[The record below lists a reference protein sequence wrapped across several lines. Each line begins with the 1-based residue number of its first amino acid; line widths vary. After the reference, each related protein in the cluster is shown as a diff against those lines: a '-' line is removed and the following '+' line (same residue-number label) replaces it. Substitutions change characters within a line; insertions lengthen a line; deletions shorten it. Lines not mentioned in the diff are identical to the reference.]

1 MADSLS
7 LKVSGL
13 WCSWNAACDSIL
25 AYGRAMFL
33 KEMLTSPVS
42 CLCVAVLNY
51 HPATGKALIEAP
63 LVRCTHTCQS
73 TTCRGCCLLWFGIEA
88 CIALCLCMLQHWSQD
103 VSTVPQLCI
112 VWLAHVVALPLKVP
126 QPRSSKIASSDI
138 QCQLH
143 TLCFS
148 ILGSALNSIM
158 TPATCDCRSML

>member
-1 MADSLS
+1 M
-7 LKVSGL
+7 SGL

-33 KEMLTSPVS
+33 KGMLTSPVS

-51 HPATGKALIEAP
+51 HPATGEALIAAP
-63 LVRCTHTCQS
+63 LVGCTHTCRS
-73 TTCRGCCLLWFGIEA
+73 TTRSGCCLLWFGIEA
-88 CIALCLCMLQHWSQD
+88 RIALWLCMLLHWSQD

-112 VWLAHVVALPLKVP
+112 VQLAHVVALPHALKVP

-143 TLCFS
+143 ALCFS
-148 ILGSALNSIM
+148 ILGSALNSVM
-158 TPATCDCRSML
+158 TPATCDCRRML